1 MVNKKNI
8 FYLAI
13 LIWHTSSI
21 AFSAAYYYELY
32 IHNEYFAE
40 PPGFPSKFIL
50 SPIFSSFS
58 IYNNAIQ
65 EDRLAGG
72 LIAAL
77 RLTHNHTWIELIT
90 AIGKERVRLHELE
103 TISKKSR
110 SGMDD
115 FLIDIGHNFLDAT
128 GKKQLLVHWLT
139 GIPLTK
145 KVSLIEINQPL
156 WGTRTYATGP
166 VIEAIY
172 DFVRNQEYD
181 IFIGLITRFLHRFKR
196 HYTPILPPDA
206 LLNPGNSLDV
216 LALLHYRH
224 YGQNIEV
231 GYIYSTVDNVSYR
244 FIDHTQRFPS
254 ERYHSLYADYFYY
267 SEQKEMGFEINLAKT
282 FGKTYEGYTIF
293 GAITWY
299 F

>member
-1 MVNKKNI
+1 MA
-8 FYLAI
+8 L

-58 IYNNAIQ
+58 IDNNVIQ
-65 EDRLAGG
+65 EDRFAGG

-90 AIGKERVRLHELE
+90 AIGKERVRLNELE

-128 GKKQLLVHWLT
+128 GKKQLLVHCHRH
-139 GIPLTK
+139 
-145 KVSLIEINQPL
+145 SIN
-156 WGTRTYATGP
+156 
-166 VIEAIY
+166 
-172 DFVRNQEYD
+172 
-181 IFIGLITRFLHRFKR
+181 
-196 HYTPILPPDA
+196 
-206 LLNPGNSLDV
+206 
-216 LALLHYRH
+216 
-224 YGQNIEV
+224 
-231 GYIYSTVDNVSYR
+231 
-244 FIDHTQRFPS
+244 
-254 ERYHSLYADYFYY
+254 
-267 SEQKEMGFEINLAKT
+267 
-282 FGKTYEGYTIF
+282 
-293 GAITWY
+293 
-299 F
+299 

>member
-1 MVNKKNI
+1 M
-8 FYLAI
+8 
-13 LIWHTSSI
+13 LIWHTSST

-40 PPGFPSKFIL
+40 PPGFPSKFVL
-50 SPIFSSFS
+50 APFFSSFS
-58 IYNNAIQ
+58 INNKVIK
-65 EDRLAGG
+65 EDRFSAG

-77 RLTHNHTWIELIT
+77 RLTHHHTWIELIT
-90 AIGKERVRLHELE
+90 AFGKEHVRIKELE
-103 TISKKSR
+103 TFNKKSR
-110 SGMDD
+110 SGLDD

-156 WGTRTYATGP
+156 WGTRMYATGP
-166 VIEAIY
+166 VVEAIY
-172 DFVRNQEYD
+172 DFVRNEEYD
-181 IFIGLITRFLHRFKR
+181 IFIGLIARFLHRFKR

-216 LALLHYRH
+216 LALVHYRH
-224 YGQNIEV
+224 YDQNIEV
-231 GYIYSTVDNVSYR
+231 GYVYSKFDHASYR
-244 FIDHTQRFPS
+244 FIDHIQHLPT
-254 ERYHSLYADYFYY
+254 ERYYSLYADYFYY
-267 SEQKEMGFEINLAKT
+267 YEPQSMGFEINMAKT
-282 FGKTYEGYTIF
+282 FGKPYEGYTIF
-293 GAITWY
+293 GSITWY